1 MAIISCPECG
11 RQVSDKVLKCPQC
24 SHPIAN
30 ISSQKSE
37 HQNDIDSTAKLT
49 PNKEDKN
56 KFIVNFILIVF
67 SCGLVSAF
75 IITFQMAGYNPF
87 KSNFKS
93 DSPRTDISSTS
104 SPEHLLA
111 GIDKQS
117 KDVSASELVPYTQVL
132 DKLVS
137 KCQESRM
144 ALADLSVWTQDELK
158 KKGVAANHLKIMNA
172 VYQSVQPYTT
182 PQRCES
188 SFVLISKIVNK

>member
-24 SHPIAN
+24 AYPIAN

-37 HQNDIDSTAKLT
+37 YQNDIDSTGKLIS
-49 PNKEDKN
+49 NKKDKE
-56 KFIVNFILIVF
+56 KFIVSFILILF
-67 SCGLVSAF
+67 SCGFVSAI

-93 DSPRTDISSTS
+93 DSPKTDTLSSS
-104 SPEHLLA
+104 SPEYLLA

-132 DKLVS
+132 DQLVS

-144 ALADLSVWTQDELK
+144 ALADLSAWTQDELK
-158 KKGVAANHLKIMNA
+158 KKGVEATHLKIMNA

-182 PQRCES
+182 SQRCES